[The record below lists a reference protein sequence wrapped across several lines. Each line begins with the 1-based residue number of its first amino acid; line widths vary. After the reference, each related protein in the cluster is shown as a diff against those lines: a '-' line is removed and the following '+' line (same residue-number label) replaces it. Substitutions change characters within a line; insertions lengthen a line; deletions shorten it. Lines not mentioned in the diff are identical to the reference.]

1 MRGGYGLASLRKEG
15 SGVVGK
21 GPGWLIDCKIAPR
34 SAADAA
40 VIRANVPLATLLGYR
55 CSLSSITNGLGD
67 CAIRFSHFAEAPRC
81 DGPDDFRPTIGM
93 RA

>member
-34 SAADAA
+34 SAADADRLVGA
-40 VIRANVPLATLLGYR
+40 LTELAAADTRFGYSRDPSSEELIARVVEPL
-55 CSLSSITNGLGD
+55 
-67 CAIRFSHFAEAPRC
+67 P
-81 DGPDDFRPTIGM
+81 
-93 RA
+93 